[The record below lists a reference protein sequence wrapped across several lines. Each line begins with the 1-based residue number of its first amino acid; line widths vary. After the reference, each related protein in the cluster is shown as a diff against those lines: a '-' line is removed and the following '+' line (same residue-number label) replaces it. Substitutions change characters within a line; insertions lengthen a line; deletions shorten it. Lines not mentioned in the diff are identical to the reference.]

1 VIGPIPPVCMAGT
14 ARRVGPS
21 LSLASDWLMILQHA
35 QELEA
40 EAVGLEAQANA
51 LERQPNPLN
60 DNGPGHLSFS
70 S

>member
-1 VIGPIPPVCMAGT
+1 
-14 ARRVGPS
+14 
-21 LSLASDWLMILQHA
+21 MILQHA